1 MARVILAAMNQVH
14 KGENMPKKPTAGS
27 FKAKSVF
34 IDTKPTTYNTRFRP
48 TALQQVVDKINSD
61 GLPLLL
67 SHDTSSLPIGAWYS
81 AEVDAEDQ
89 VVSKFFIPKEI
100 SEYEDVSTRIDT
112 GILDSVSIGFS
123 SGVHDCSICGNDIQ
137 DYEACPHIPGRTY
150 EAKDPISGTSLGEQT
165 CYVMLDDISPKE
177 GSLVYSGAVQNAK
190 IIDSSDKAEF
200 FAKNDFNFA
209 EGQLEVVHG
218 GKFLQDNNEQ
228 NNNGSS
234 PMDEK
239 LLALT
244 TKFNDLQTKFNDLK
258 SANLELQSKAL
269 DDKVKLDSYADL
281 ETQVTAA
288 NEKVESLTAT
298 YSDQIKSLGEKVE
311 ALAAPFDV
319 DYKAPEDMDQLLKDL
334 DTYMEKA
341 KALPSGRQTQDTEDD
356 VVYSM
361 PESAYQV

>member
-1 MARVILAAMNQVH
+1 
-14 KGENMPKKPTAGS
+14 
-27 FKAKSVF
+27 
-34 IDTKPTTYNTRFRP
+34 
-48 TALQQVVDKINSD
+48 
-61 GLPLLL
+61 
-67 SHDTSSLPIGAWYS
+67 
-81 AEVDAEDQ
+81 
-89 VVSKFFIPKEI
+89 
-100 SEYEDVSTRIDT
+100 
-112 GILDSVSIGFS
+112 
-123 SGVHDCSICGNDIQ
+123 
-137 DYEACPHIPGRTY
+137 
-150 EAKDPISGTSLGEQT
+150 
-165 CYVMLDDISPKE
+165 
-177 GSLVYSGAVQNAK
+177 
-190 IIDSSDKAEF
+190 
-200 FAKNDFNFA
+200 
-209 EGQLEVVHG
+209 
-218 GKFLQDNNEQ
+218 
-228 NNNGSS
+228 
-234 PMDEK
+234 MDEK